1 MTGTSLSREQFYAFL
16 RYDTGHLEPYEFREE
31 DYEKQLDRRLSYKL
45 DKEKN
50 MVTFYDESEKI
61 VSLPLE
67 DLDSSRIRDVI
78 YTDFVAFNPNQPVT
92 MAFTPGFIIE
102 GMMAPQ
108 YLESDVRLEAAIDVI
123 RDSDSSGADV
133 VKFHIR
139 DIEKGGD

>member
-1 MTGTSLSREQFYAFL
+1 
-16 RYDTGHLEPYEFREE
+16 
-31 DYEKQLDRRLSYKL
+31 
-45 DKEKN
+45 

-102 GMMAPQ
+102 GMTTPQ
-108 YLESDVRLEAAIDVI
+108 YLEQDVRLEAAIDVI